1 MNFSAH
7 MFFSN
12 SQKNKRSGI
21 FIFYLENRNSLNNS
35 QFSSIQLLSRVRLF
49 ATPWIAA
56 CQAIPS
62 ITNSRSLLK
71 LMSIKS
77 VMPSSHLFKKSISEN
92 FQQRQLFHRQIVI
105 DLFLLFCFLFPFPI
119 LWPPDAKSPFNG
131 KDPEAGKNWRQKGKE
146 VGGREWDG

>member
-1 MNFSAH
+1 MPICSFLIHRKTRDLESL
-7 MFFSN
+7 S
-12 SQKNKRSGI
+12 
-21 FIFYLENRNSLNNS
+21 FILKTETLLIILSS
-35 QFSSIQLLSRVRLF
+35 VQFSYSVVSDS

>member
-7 MFFSN
+7 IFFSN
-12 SQKNKRSGI
+12 SQKNNRYGI
-21 FIFYLENRNSLNNS
+21 FIFYLENSNFLNNS

-56 CQAIPS
+56 CQAVLS

-71 LMSIKS
+71 LMSIES
-77 VMPSSHLFKKSISEN
+77 VMPSSHLFKKSISED

-105 DLFLLFCFLFPFPI
+105 DLFLLFWFLFPVPI

-131 KDPEAGKNWRQKGKE
+131 KDSEAGKNWRQKGKGVAE
-146 VGGREWDG
+146 NEMVS